1 MPCFKLVLGARWCI
15 QWTAEDWYHSKNF
28 IPLTKLTT
36 MNIVNEL
43 SEVQAENDGKC
54 DSNDGKC
61 DSKCKNGDVRGM
73 ILVRGMIVIISRGLL
88 LAIDFHCCT
97 DQ

>member
-1 MPCFKLVLGARWCI
+1 MVYSVDIRKTSTFPK
-15 QWTAEDWYHSKNF
+15 KF

-36 MNIVNEL
+36 MNIVDQL
-43 SEVQAENDGKC
+43 SEVQAEKVNDGKC
-54 DSNDGKC
+54 Y
-61 DSKCKNGDVRGM
+61 SKCKNGDVCGM
-73 ILVRGMIVIISRGLL
+73 ILVRGMIMIISRGLL